1 MKEKKIKTPID
12 RPFGKRDKIGYMMGD
27 FGCNM
32 SFQLISSFLMLFV
45 TQGLGLTMGH
55 WSIIVIVSKIFDAIN
70 DPIIGALV
78 DARKPGKRG
87 KYIPWIFC
95 GAFAIALTTVLLFLD
110 VRALSYWGR
119 FAYVLVM
126 YCVWSVAYTA
136 ANVPYGSLNAA
147 LTDDSGHRASL
158 SSLRSIGAGV
168 AMLPMMII
176 VPRLIYGDPDPVT
189 KIQPILPEVFVWVAL
204 ACGVAAIGGFMLT
217 CFLTKERKQVEKPK
231 EKFNYLQTLK
241 GFVTNRAAL
250 GMCLASFSQ
259 LVFVMSYATTLPLVC
274 QLFFGDAKASGTVGI
289 VMMLPMMFVIPFMG
303 KLTRK
308 FGKKEIAMWPNLV
321 AIAVLVIMLIIP
333 FPRTSAGMW
342 AYAACLGVAMLA
354 SAPLNLGTWSM
365 VADCVDEQ
373 EVRTA
378 KKDGKN
384 LYATYLTKE
393 QFGKRDEASVYA
405 TYSLARKAAQ
415 GIGSALV
422 AALAGL
428 VGFDSTNVQA
438 TTPQTS
444 QNLLTLSIV
453 LPLVGSI
460 LIFVAF
466 FFVYNLNKKKVIEN
480 TEFLRDKNARIAI
493 QLAKGAQP
501 DDGTDKAEVII
512 FGNAIEE
519 VSTETEPAPAQ
530 A

>member
-1 MKEKKIKTPID
+1 MKERKMKTPLD
-12 RPFGKRDKIGYMMGD
+12 RPFGAKDKVGYMMGD

-45 TQGLGLTMGH
+45 TQGLGLSMAH
-55 WSIIVIVSKIFDAIN
+55 WSIIVIISKIFDAIN

-78 DARKPGKRG
+78 DAKKPGKRG
-87 KYIPWIFC
+87 KYLPWIFC

-110 VRALSYWGR
+110 VRAISYWGR

-147 LTDDSGHRASL
+147 LTDDPAQRSSL
-158 SSLRSIGAGV
+158 SSLRSIGAGI

-176 VPRLIYGDPDPVT
+176 VPRFIYGDADPVT
-189 KIQPILPEVFVWVAL
+189 GIQPVIPEVFVWVAL
-204 ACGVAAIGGFMLT
+204 ACGIAAIGGFMLT
-217 CFLTKERKQVEKPK
+217 CFLTKERKQVNKPK

-241 GFVTNRAAL
+241 GFVTNRGAL

-259 LVFVMSYATTLPLVC
+259 LVFVMSYSTTLPLVC

-289 VMMLPMMFVIPFMG
+289 VMMVPMMFVIPFMG
-303 KLTRK
+303 KLTKK
-308 FGKKEIAMWPNLV
+308 FGKKEISMWPNLV
-321 AIAVLVIMLIIP
+321 AILVLVIMLFIP
-333 FPRTSAGMW
+333 FPQTSTGMW
-342 AYAACLGVAMLA
+342 AYAICLGVAMLA

-373 EVRTA
+373 EVKTA

-384 LYATYLTKE
+384 LFATYLTKE

-415 GIGSALV
+415 GVGSALV
-422 AALAGL
+422 AALCGL
-428 VGFDSTNVQA
+428 VGYDSTNVLA
-438 TTPQTS
+438 TTPATAAKLVQ
-444 QNLLTLSIV
+444 LSII

-460 LIFVAF
+460 LIFVSF
-466 FFVYNLNKKKVIEN
+466 LLIHNLSKKKVIDN
-480 TEFLRDKNARIAI
+480 TAFLRDKNARIAI
-493 QLAKGAQP
+493 QLEKGAQP
-501 DDGTDKAEVII
+501 DDGLDEAEVIT
-512 FGNAIEE
+512 FGDVDDAN
-519 VSTETEPAPAQ
+519 VLETAQ

>member
-12 RPFGKRDKIGYMMGD
+12 RPFGNRDKIGYMMGD

-55 WSIIVIVSKIFDAIN
+55 WGIIVIISKIFDAIN

-78 DARKPGKRG
+78 DARKPGRRG

-189 KIQPILPEVFVWVAL
+189 NIEPLLPEVFVWVAL
-204 ACGVAAIGGFMLT
+204 ACGVAAISGFMLT

-466 FFVYNLNKKKVIEN
+466 FCVYNLNKKKVIEN

-512 FGNAIEE
+512 FGNVIEE

>member
-1 MKEKKIKTPID
+1 MREKKIKTPLD

-32 SFQLISSFLMLFV
+32 SFQLIGSYLMLFV
-45 TQGLGLTMGH
+45 TQGLGLSMGH
-55 WSIIVIVSKIFDAIN
+55 WSIIVIISKIFDAIN

-78 DARKPGKRG
+78 DARRPGRRG
-87 KYIPWIFC
+87 KYVPWIFF
-95 GAFAIALTTVLLFLD
+95 GSFAIALTTVLLFLD
-110 VRALSYWGR
+110 IRALSYWGK
-119 FAYVLVM
+119 FAYVLIM

-147 LTDDSGHRASL
+147 LTDDPAQRSSL

-168 AMLPMMII
+168 AMLPLMVV
-176 VPRLIYGDPDPVT
+176 VPMLVYGDADPITGIEPV
-189 KIQPILPEVFVWVAL
+189 IPEIFVWVAV
-204 ACGVAAIGGFMLT
+204 ACGVMSIAGFMLT
-217 CFLTKERKQVEKPK
+217 CFLTKERQQIEKPK
-231 EKFNYLQTLK
+231 EKFNYIQTIK
-241 GFVTNRAAL
+241 GFVQNRGAL

-259 LVFVMSYATTLPLVC
+259 LVFVMTYATTLPLVC
-274 QLFFGDAKASGTVGI
+274 QLFFGDAKSSGTVGI
-289 VMMLPMMFVIPFMG
+289 VMMLPMMFFIPFMG
-303 KLTRK
+303 KLTKK
-308 FGKKEIAMWPNLV
+308 FGKKEISMWPNLV
-321 AIAVLVIMLIIP
+321 AIAMLVVMLFIP
-333 FPRTSAGMW
+333 FPRTSTGMW
-342 AYAACLGVAMLA
+342 AYAICLAVAMLA

-373 EVRTA
+373 EVKTA

-422 AALAGL
+422 AALAAA
-428 VGFDSTNVQA
+428 VGYDSTNVLA
-438 TTPQTS
+438 TTAQTS
-444 QNLLTLSIV
+444 ENLLKLSIV

-466 FFVYNLNKKKVIEN
+466 FCVYNLNKKKVLDN
-480 TEFLRDKNARIAI
+480 TAFLRDKNARLAI
-493 QLAKGAQP
+493 QYERGPQP
-501 DDGTDKAEVII
+501 DDGTDQAEVIT
-512 FGNAIEE
+512 FESVDEVAENA
-519 VSTETEPAPAQ
+519 VVA
-530 A
+530 

>member
-1 MKEKKIKTPID
+1 
-12 RPFGKRDKIGYMMGD
+12 
-27 FGCNM
+27 
-32 SFQLISSFLMLFV
+32 
-45 TQGLGLTMGH
+45 
-55 WSIIVIVSKIFDAIN
+55 
-70 DPIIGALV
+70 
-78 DARKPGKRG
+78 
-87 KYIPWIFC
+87 
-95 GAFAIALTTVLLFLD
+95 
-110 VRALSYWGR
+110 
-119 FAYVLVM
+119 
-126 YCVWSVAYTA
+126 
-136 ANVPYGSLNAA
+136 
-147 LTDDSGHRASL
+147 
-158 SSLRSIGAGV
+158 
-168 AMLPMMII
+168 
-176 VPRLIYGDPDPVT
+176 
-189 KIQPILPEVFVWVAL
+189 
-204 ACGVAAIGGFMLT
+204 
-217 CFLTKERKQVEKPK
+217 
-231 EKFNYLQTLK
+231 
-241 GFVTNRAAL
+241 
-250 GMCLASFSQ
+250 
-259 LVFVMSYATTLPLVC
+259 MSYATTLPLVC

-321 AIAVLVIMLIIP
+321 AIAVLVIMLIIH

-466 FFVYNLNKKKVIEN
+466 FFVYNLNKK
-480 TEFLRDKNARIAI
+480 R
-493 QLAKGAQP
+493 
-501 DDGTDKAEVII
+501 
-512 FGNAIEE
+512 
-519 VSTETEPAPAQ
+519 S
-530 A
+530 